1 MRSQKENIFLSNSLT
16 APESGSTLSY
26 MERIEFYTDY
36 RKYLDDFYAEQKKRH
51 AYFSYRYFCQKAGLS
66 SPALY
71 TEVVKG
77 HRNLTERT
85 TEAFIKGMG
94 LTETDAKFFR
104 LLVRFNQAR
113 SEREK
118 VRYLEQLRGLRKR
131 VKQEVVPLD
140 MYDYYA
146 TWYFPVI
153 RELACILDWKDD
165 YKKLAQAVVP
175 PIKKSD
181 AQNAIR
187 FLLDKGFLK
196 IKADKRYCQTNPALT
211 TGSEVSSIAIR
222 AFNEIMTR
230 KGTEAI
236 REFPPSERDIRT
248 IIAGVSPD
256 TYPQIKEE
264 IREFVSRIVRLIND
278 DSNANNVYSLN
289 IQLFPLTRTSD
300 EGGFI
305 S

>member
-1 MRSQKENIFLSNSLT
+1 
-16 APESGSTLSY
+16 

-36 RKYLDDFYAEQKKRH
+36 RKFLDDFYTEQKKRH
-51 AYFSYRYFCQKAGLS
+51 TYFSYRYFCQKAGIS

-77 HRNLTERT
+77 QRNLTERT
-85 TEAFIKGMG
+85 TDAFIKGMA

-104 LLVRFNQAR
+104 VLVRFNQAR

-118 VRYLEQLRGLRKR
+118 VRYLEQMRGLCKR
-131 VKQEVVPLD
+131 VKQKVVPLD
-140 MYDYYA
+140 LYDYYT

-153 RELACILDWKDD
+153 RELACILDWKDN
-165 YKKLAQAVVP
+165 YNILAQAVVP

-181 AQNAIR
+181 ARDAIA
-187 FLLDKGFLK
+187 FLLDKGFLR
-196 IKADKRYCQTNPALT
+196 IDSDKRYSQTNPALT

-222 AFNEIMTR
+222 AFNEIMAR

-236 REFPPSERDIRT
+236 RRFPPSERDIRT
-248 IIAGVSPD
+248 VVAGISPG
-256 TYPQIKEE
+256 TYPLIKEE
-264 IREFVSRIVRLIND
+264 IRVFVSRIVRLVND
-278 DSNANNVYSLN
+278 DKTANNVYSLN
-289 IQLFPLTRTSD
+289 IQLFPLTDTPD
-300 EGGFI
+300 EGGTI

>member
-1 MRSQKENIFLSNSLT
+1 
-16 APESGSTLSY
+16 

-36 RKYLDDFYAEQKKRH
+36 RKYLDDFYAERKKRH
-51 AYFSYRYFCQKAGLS
+51 TYFSYRYFCQKAGLS

-104 LLVRFNQAR
+104 VLVRFNQAR

-118 VRYLEQLRGLRKR
+118 VRFLEQLRGLRKR

-140 MYDYYA
+140 MYDYYT

-153 RELACILDWKDD
+153 RELACILDWKNDCRI
-165 YKKLAQAVVP
+165 LAQAVVP

-181 AQNAIR
+181 AQKAMR

-196 IKADKRYCQTNPALT
+196 IRADGHYYQTNPALT

-222 AFNEIMTR
+222 AFNEIMAQ

-236 REFPPSERDIRT
+236 RKFPPSERDIRT
-248 IIAGVSPD
+248 VVAGVSPN
-256 TYPQIKEE
+256 TYPLIKEE
-264 IREFVSRIVRLIND
+264 IHEFVSRIVRLVND
-278 DSNANNVYSLN
+278 DTTANNVYSLN
-289 IQLFPLTRTSD
+289 IQLFPLTDTSD
-300 EGGFI
+300 ERGAI